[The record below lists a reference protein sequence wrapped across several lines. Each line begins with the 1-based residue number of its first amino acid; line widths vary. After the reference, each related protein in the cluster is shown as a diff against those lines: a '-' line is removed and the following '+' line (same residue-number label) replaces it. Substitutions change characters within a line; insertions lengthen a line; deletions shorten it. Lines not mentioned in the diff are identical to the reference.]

1 LVVLLQAL
9 NGLASSPQ
17 LAQVSAQVNVL
28 TQQAQTD
35 AKEVVD
41 YAFQRTLLLVVL
53 ACGAL
58 LITALAYRMLNMRL
72 SRWSTE
78 KEGARRRE

>member
-1 LVVLLQAL
+1 
-9 NGLASSPQ
+9 
-17 LAQVSAQVNVL
+17 L
-28 TQQAQTD
+28 TQQAQTN

-78 KEGARRRE
+78 KEGTRHRE